1 MLRNRSRAVSG
12 KQALMADSQISRFS
26 SYSYTKPLENSL
38 FGSPK
43 YKAFSPTK
51 QAIDDHTSVI
61 SPTSVLDSNN
71 KSFFSL
77 QNPFI
82 KLPNPKVIAKTTKIS
97 QEIISGPKKPIGL
110 ALIEDKNDDSK
121 PTKSVIFSA
130 KLRLQIPPPD
140 STVDGGGNHNNNNN
154 DNIGTLMTVKEMEVC
169 EEYTCVKRHGPNA
182 KITHIF
188 DNFVVKTLVDDY
200 CHYGSSCNFSMADR
214 RKKKKMN
221 NNDFLRFCYTC
232 KNDLQLTNDIYIYRG
247 EKGFCSHE
255 CRNQEMLLDEE
266 DEDSS

>member
-12 KQALMADSQISRFS
+12 KQALMAENQVSRFS

-51 QAIDDHTSVI
+51 KGIDDHNSVI

-71 KSFFSL
+71 KPFFSL

-82 KLPNPKVIAKTTKIS
+82 KLPNPKIIAKTTRVS
-97 QEIISGPKKPIGL
+97 PEIISGPKKPIGL

-121 PTKSVIFSA
+121 PTKSVIFGA
-130 KLRLQIPPPD
+130 KLRVQIPPPG
-140 STVDGGGNHNNNNN
+140 SAVDGGGNHNNN
-154 DNIGTLMTVKEMEVC
+154 GSLMTVKEMEVC

-188 DNFVVKTLVDDY
+188 DNFVVKTMVDDY
-200 CHYGSSCNFSMADR
+200 YHYGSSRNFSTADWR
-214 RKKKKMN
+214 KKKKKMN
-221 NNDFLRFCYTC
+221 NNNNNSFLRFCYTW

-247 EKGFCSHE
+247 EKAFCSHE

-266 DEDSS
+266 DEDED